1 MTLGADTLVHIAK
14 SRMSFTADSRSQ
26 VEVHKPHVVLI
37 TFIQCL
43 SHTDLYEHKP
53 DGLIYEVIE
62 TVHGKLVEAA
72 APER

>member
-1 MTLGADTLVHIAK
+1 MTLGAHTLVHVAK
-14 SRMSFTADSRSQ
+14 SRLSFTADSRSQ
-26 VEVHKPHVVLI
+26 VEVHKPHVALI

-43 SHTDLYEHKP
+43 SHNDLYVHKP